1 MKSNHDDRLGNL
13 NPNWHPESQ
22 GEGTWDE
29 PMYYELLSAYID
41 GEATPAERRQVQRRL
56 DIDRQYKAAY
66 LQMMQLRSRWHSMPG
81 PKNTESAQQL
91 AGAVFNQV
99 ERRNNLM
106 VVSGGGA
113 IAALFLA
120 VLASWAP
127 TGGGGTLFAQLN
139 RVESEPLQIAL
150 NEPLLPIV
158 NPEAVSLTIDQPLIV
173 IPKGPIAHP

>member
-41 GEATPAERRQVQRRL
+41 GEATPAERRQVQQRL

-106 VVSGGGA
+106 GSVVGVRS
-113 IAALFLA
+113 
-120 VLASWAP
+120 
-127 TGGGGTLFAQLN
+127 
-139 RVESEPLQIAL
+139 PLCFWRF
-150 NEPLLPIV
+150 
-158 NPEAVSLTIDQPLIV
+158 
-173 IPKGPIAHP
+173 

>member
-13 NPNWHPESQ
+13 NRNWHPESE
-22 GEGTWDE
+22 GEETWGDQ
-29 PMYYELLSAYID
+29 MYELLSAYVD
-41 GEATPAERRQVQRRL
+41 GEATPAERRQVQQRL
-56 DIDRQYKAAY
+56 DIDRQYKATY
-66 LQMMQLRSRWHSMPG
+66 LQMMQLRSRLHSIPA
-81 PKNTESAQQL
+81 PKNTEPAEQL
-91 AGAVFNQV
+91 AGAVFNRV
-99 ERRNNLM
+99 ERRNSLM

-127 TGGGGTLFAQLN
+127 TGGGGTLLAQLN